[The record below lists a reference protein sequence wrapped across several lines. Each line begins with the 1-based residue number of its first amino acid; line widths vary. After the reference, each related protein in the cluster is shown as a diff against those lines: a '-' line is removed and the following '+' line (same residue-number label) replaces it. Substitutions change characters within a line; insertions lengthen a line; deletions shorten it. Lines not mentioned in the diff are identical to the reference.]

1 LLKPLLLEEKS
12 FLIVV
17 ENDSK
22 AQTYK
27 KIGKGLGIIMDIVD
41 NFSDFV
47 DLSLNKKGAFIVNK
61 DIFNIDIVDKNF
73 QKNWVFTLK
82 K

>member
-1 LLKPLLLEEKS
+1 MLKPLLLEEKS